1 MARTGEYALVVLD
14 LMLPGLNGY
23 KVCAQL
29 RREGNAT
36 PILILTAK
44 DGEWDQAEAL
54 DTGADD
60 YLVKPFSYLVLVARL
75 RALVRRAGTVV
86 PPVLA
91 VGDLSLDV
99 AGRVCRRAGVRVDLT
114 PREFAVLE
122 LLARRAGQ
130 AVSKS
135 DLLYH
140 AWPDEAEDPNLVEA
154 RVSALRKKV
163 DAAFHRQSLQT
174 VRGTGYRLVDDRDR
188 DRAATPLV
196 AAFGTGP
203 HRPGRRLDRR
213 SRPGRH
219 RLVGAPGGLPRE
231 HGHRPRTCRAEP
243 RRSRRSAEGRFR
255 SRSPERSAVRG
266 RRDRPAHRCRLRRR
280 HAGLRPPRP
289 PCAARPTGLW
299 PDG

>member
-1 MARTGEYALVVLD
+1 MRILVVEDEMDLAHTLHTGLTAEGYSVDLAHDGRQGLWMARTSEYALVVLD

-36 PILILTAK
+36 PILVLTAK
-44 DGEWDQAEAL
+44 DGDWDQAEAL

-60 YLVKPFSYLVLVARL
+60 YLAKPFSYMVLVARL
-75 RALVRRAGTVV
+75 RALVRRAAAVA

-99 AGRVCRRAGVRVDLT
+99 AGRVCRRAGTRVDLT

-130 AVSKS
+130 AVSKT

-140 AWPDEAEDPNLVEA
+140 AWPDRAEDPNLVEA

-163 DAAFHRQSLQT
+163 DAAFGRQSLQT
-174 VRGTGYRLVDDRDR
+174 VRGTGYRLVDDRER
-188 DRAATPLV
+188 D
-196 AAFGTGP
+196 
-203 HRPGRRLDRR
+203 
-213 SRPGRH
+213 
-219 RLVGAPGGLPRE
+219 
-231 HGHRPRTCRAEP
+231 
-243 RRSRRSAEGRFR
+243 
-255 SRSPERSAVRG
+255 
-266 RRDRPAHRCRLRRR
+266 
-280 HAGLRPPRP
+280 
-289 PCAARPTGLW
+289 
-299 PDG
+299 